1 MVSSWIELT
10 VIKARTELDLLV
22 RQVLLASGTNER
34 TAAIV
39 ADPLVLANLSGVD
52 TQGLCHLKGYVGA
65 VADGLIAPTAWP
77 EAL

>member
-1 MVSSWIELT
+1 M
-10 VIKARTELDLLV
+10 VIKTRTELDPLV

-52 TQGLCHLKGYVGA
+52 TQGLCCHLKGYVRCCRRRSDRPYSLA
-65 VADGLIAPTAWP
+65 
-77 EAL
+77 